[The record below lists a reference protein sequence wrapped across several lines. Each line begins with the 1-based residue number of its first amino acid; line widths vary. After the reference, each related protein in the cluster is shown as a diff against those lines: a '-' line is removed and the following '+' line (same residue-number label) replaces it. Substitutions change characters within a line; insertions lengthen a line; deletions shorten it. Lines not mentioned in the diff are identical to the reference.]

1 MKDLNFF
8 SSYSKKRDRRLNRQ
22 KVFYMALSLIVL
34 ALLVYGIF
42 NYIVIRRLNG
52 DINASV
58 ERLEELNGD
67 SKIKELK
74 QKQTE
79 IAAFKENIA
88 KVKTLD
94 DYINNKDI
102 INDFLLDDI
111 ESNLPPKV
119 FLRSMDLKHDAIKI
133 TGTSQ
138 DKESIAQF
146 EHNLKEMG
154 VFEELFIPQITQRED
169 YLDFTIDIEFKKEEE
184 KKDGA

>member
-8 SSYSKKRDRRLNRQ
+8 SSYSKKKDKRLN
-22 KVFYMALSLIVL
+22 KESVLYVALSLIVL

-42 NYIVIRRLNG
+42 NYIMIRKLNG
-52 DINASV
+52 DINAAV
-58 ERLEELNGD
+58 KQLEELNED
-67 SKIKELK
+67 KKVKELK
-74 QKQTE
+74 QKETE

-94 DYINNKDI
+94 GYINSKDI

-111 ESNLPPKV
+111 ESNMPPKV
-119 FLRSMDLKHDAIKI
+119 FLKSMDLRHDAIKI
-133 TGTSQ
+133 SGTSQ

-146 EHNLKEMG
+146 QHNLREMG

-169 YLDFTIDIEFKKEEE
+169 YLDFSIDIKFKQKEE